1 MADID
6 SNIAE
11 LFSIADSALST
22 ARMQASRIAYISPA
36 IPNANLSFTA
46 KSSSGATKPLA
57 LSDMLTTDD
66 SSVRLQFLDQESE
79 KWLDTYFPEL
89 QACLKSEP
97 ERWLC
102 GIITGQKPFGL
113 SEDVFRAVWLQA
125 RDREYRTRNSASQQ
139 LRGDFSRRGFSL
151 PPGAMIAAMSRV
163 EREASDAIGAVNI
176 AQAIR
181 DSEIKIDL
189 LKFAEEQALTLKRGI
204 MSALADFYRTWV
216 ELPNKALEASRLK
229 VAAYQSLNS
238 ALSDFY
244 RVELG
249 WEELRLQA
257 ENLRMSGQ
265 IDTARLRVS
274 AGTGDSRNAA
284 IGNAVGAFA
293 DVAAS
298 ASNAAGTMQANIIS
312 GGK

>member
-1 MADID
+1 MSSID
-6 SNIAE
+6 SNISQ
-11 LFSIADSALST
+11 LFSMAQSALST
-22 ARMQASRIAYISPA
+22 ARTQASRIAFSA
-36 IPNANLSFTA
+36 PNASGGSLSYTA
-46 KSSSGATKPLA
+46 RKSSGATKPAA
-57 LSDMLTTDD
+57 LSGMLSEDD
-66 SSVRLQFLDQESE
+66 SAARLQFLDAEAE
-79 KWLDTYFPEL
+79 KWMDTYFPEL

-125 RDREYRTRNSASQQ
+125 RDREYRTRNSAASQ

-181 DSEIKIDL
+181 DSEIKLDL
-189 LKFAEEQALTLKRGI
+189 LKFAEEQALLLKRGI
-204 MSALADFYRTWV
+204 LSALADFYRTWV

-238 ALSDFY
+238 ALSDY
-244 RVELG
+244 HRVELG

-257 ENLRMSGQ
+257 ANLRMNGQ
-265 IDTARLRVS
+265 LDESRIRVS
-274 AGTGDSRNAA
+274 AATGDSRNAA
-284 IGNAVGAFA
+284 VANAVRAFG

-298 ASNAAGTMQANIIS
+298 AANAAGTLQANILT
-312 GGK
+312 GGS

>member
-1 MADID
+1 MSSID
-6 SNIAE
+6 SNIQQLFKIAE
-11 LFSIADSALST
+11 SALSD
-22 ARMQASRIAYISPA
+22 ARHQASRIHYLTPA
-36 IPNANLSFTA
+36 LSNAGLSYTA
-46 KSSSGATKPLA
+46 PTSSGATKPAA
-57 LSDMLTTDD
+57 LSGMLSEDD
-66 SSVRLQFLDQESE
+66 SAARVQFLDQESE

-181 DSEIKIDL
+181 DSEIKLDL

-204 MSALADFYRTWV
+204 LSALADFYRTWV
-216 ELPNKALEASRLK
+216 ELPNKALEESRLK

-238 ALSDFY
+238 ALSDY
-244 RVELG
+244 HRVELG

-257 ENLRMSGQ
+257 ANLRMNG
-265 IDTARLRVS
+265 RLDADRIRVS
-274 AGTGDSRNAA
+274 AATGDNRNAA
-284 IGNAVGAFA
+284 VGNAVRAFG

-298 ASNAAGTMQANIIS
+298 AANAAGTMQANIIS
-312 GGK
+312 GES

>member
-1 MADID
+1 MSSID
-6 SNIAE
+6 SNIEKLFTIAE
-11 LFSIADSALST
+11 SALST
-22 ARMQASRIAYISPA
+22 AREQASRISYLRPA
-36 IPNANLSFTA
+36 ISNANLSFTP

-66 SSVRLQFLDQESE
+66 SPARLQFLDQESE

-181 DSEIKIDL
+181 DSEIKLDL

-238 ALSDFY
+238 ALSDY
-244 RVELG
+244 HRVELG

-257 ENLRMSGQ
+257 ANMRMNG
-265 IDTARLRVS
+265 RLDESRIRVS
-274 AGTGDSRNAA
+274 AATGDNRNAA
-284 IGNAVGAFA
+284 VANAVRAFG

-298 ASNAAGTMQANIIS
+298 AANAAGTMQASIIS
-312 GGK
+312 GES

>member
-1 MADID
+1 MASID
-6 SNIAE
+6 SNIGQ
-11 LFSIADSALST
+11 LFSIAESALST
-22 ARMQASRIAYISPA
+22 AREQSSRIGYSTPSIGGASLGY
-36 IPNANLSFTA
+36 TA

-125 RDREYRTRNSASQQ
+125 RDREYRTRNSAASQ

-181 DSEIKIDL
+181 DSEIKLDL

-204 MSALADFYRTWV
+204 LSALADFYRTWV

-257 ENLRMSGQ
+257 ANLRMNGKL
-265 IDTARLRVS
+265 DTDRIRVS
-274 AGTGDSRNAA
+274 AAAGDNRNAA
-284 IGNAVGAFA
+284 VANAVRAFG

-298 ASNAAGTMQANIIS
+298 AANAAGTLQANIIS
-312 GGK
+312 GGS

>member
-1 MADID
+1 MASID
-6 SNIAE
+6 SNIE
-11 LFSIADSALST
+11 KLFSIANSALST
-22 ARMQASRIAYISPA
+22 AREQASRIHYST
-36 IPNANLSFTA
+36 PNIGNPSLGYTPGR
-46 KSSSGATKPLA
+46 SGATKPLA

-66 SSVRLQFLDQESE
+66 SSARLQFLDQESE

-151 PPGAMIAAMSRV
+151 PPGAMTAAMSRV

-181 DSEIKIDL
+181 DSEIKLDL

-204 MSALADFYRTWV
+204 LIVLADFYRTWV

-229 VAAYQSLNS
+229 VAYQSLNS
-238 ALSDFY
+238 ALSDYY

-257 ENLRMSGQ
+257 ANLRMNG
-265 IDTARLRVS
+265 RLDADRIRVS
-274 AGTGDSRNAA
+274 AANGDNRNAA
-284 IGNAVGAFA
+284 VATATSAFA

-312 GGK
+312 GGS

>member
-1 MADID
+1 MASID
-6 SNIAE
+6 SNIEQLFAIAE
-11 LFSIADSALST
+11 SALST
-22 ARMQASRIAYISPA
+22 ARQQSSRIGYNSPA
-36 IPNANLSFTA
+36 ISNANLSFTA

-66 SSVRLQFLDQESE
+66 SSVRVQFLDQESE

-125 RDREYRTRNSASQQ
+125 RDREYRTRNSAASQ

-181 DSEIKIDL
+181 DSEIKLDL
-189 LKFAEEQALTLKRGI
+189 LKFAEEQALLLKRGI
-204 MSALADFYRTWV
+204 LSALADFYRTWV

-238 ALSDFY
+238 ALSDY
-244 RVELG
+244 HRVELG

-257 ENLRMSGQ
+257 ANLRMNGKL
-265 IDTARLRVS
+265 DTDRIRVS
-274 AGTGDSRNAA
+274 AATGDNRNAA
-284 IGNAVGAFA
+284 LANAVGAFG

-298 ASNAAGTMQANIIS
+298 AANAAGTLQANIIS
-312 GGK
+312 GES

>member
-1 MADID
+1 MSSID

-11 LFSIADSALST
+11 LFSIADSALSS
-22 ARMQASRIAYISPA
+22 AREQASRIHYST
-36 IPNANLSFTA
+36 PNIGNPSLGYTPGR
-46 KSSSGATKPLA
+46 SGAKKPLA
-57 LSDMLTTDD
+57 LSDMISEDD
-66 SSVRLQFLDQESE
+66 SDARLKFLDQESE

-102 GIITGQKPFGL
+102 GIITGQKPFGM
-113 SEDVFRAVWLQA
+113 SEQYFRTIWLQG
-125 RDREYRTRNSASQQ
+125 RDRENRSRSSATAQ
-139 LRGDFSRRGFSL
+139 LRAEYSRRGFGL
-151 PPGAMIAAMSRV
+151 PPGAMVYSINQSERQAA
-163 EREASDAIGAVNI
+163 DAIGAVNI
-176 AQAIR
+176 AQAIK
-181 DSEIKIDL
+181 DADIKLDL
-189 LKFAEEQALTLKRGI
+189 LKFAEEQALTLKRGVLI
-204 MSALADFYRTWV
+204 TLADFYRTWV

-257 ENLRMSGQ
+257 ANMRMNGQ
-265 IDTARLRVS
+265 LDAARIRVS
-274 AGTGDSRNAA
+274 ATTGDSRNAA
-284 IGNAVGAFA
+284 VANAVRAFG

-298 ASNAAGTMQANIIS
+298 AANAAGTLQANIIT
-312 GGK
+312 GGSQ